1 MKDSLVELP
10 DDLTC
15 VTVPRLGKA
24 DRYGK
29 RGEIPS
35 DILIAVGIAYLEPQA
50 GLETRCT
57 ACKFKHLKGT
67 QECQECSNLAGRE
80 IVLCSKTI

>member
-1 MKDSLVELP
+1 MWDVKDSLVELP

-29 RGEIPS
+29 REEKS
-35 DILIAVGIAYLEPQA
+35 HQ
-50 GLETRCT
+50 T
-57 ACKFKHLKGT
+57 
-67 QECQECSNLAGRE
+67 S
-80 IVLCSKTI
+80 